1 MALERR
7 TFMPLTH
14 GDISGP
20 KSSMLK
26 KLQRIG
32 KLPPDFPAEKLLPLL
47 EHESEKIRMLAA
59 QNLGKARNT
68 EFLPALR
75 KAAESDSAT
84 LVRREAASA
93 IGRMRNRA
101 AIPVLVRLTRDK
113 DPKVVVQALRGLLS
127 FDTKDRRVCT
137 ALKNLRQHPNEI
149 IQDAIKWP
157 EERKTVPSD
166 AGTSQ
171 PESPDFM
178 RNLVVEGNVLTTLKH
193 APSESIHLTF
203 TSPPYYNARDY
214 SIYASYKEYLSFLE
228 KVFKQTLRVTKQGR
242 FFVLNTSPVITPRIG
257 RQYASRRYA
266 IPFDIHPIL
275 TKMGW
280 EFIDDIVWAKPESSV
295 KNRNGG
301 FYQHRKPL
309 AYKPNSR
316 TEYLMVYRKKCGHLI
331 DWNIRQYGAD
341 RMKKSLVSEKYETSN
356 VWNIDPVFDRGHS
369 AVFPEKLCRQ
379 VIQYYSFSDD
389 LVFDPFGGSG
399 TLGCAAVAL
408 GRRFFTT
415 ELSPRYISRMRT
427 KLSMHGSLFGQEARF
442 VKENDFRSMAKGGRK
457 S

>member
-1 MALERR
+1 
-7 TFMPLTH
+7 MPLTH

-113 DPKVVVQALRGLLS
+113 DPKVVMQALRGLLS

-166 AGTSQ
+166 TGTSQ

-178 RNLVVEGNVLTTLKH
+178 RNLVVEGDVLTTLKH

-316 TEYLMVYRKKCGHLI
+316 TEYLMVYRKKCGRLI

-369 AVFPEKLCRQ
+369 AVFPEQLCRR
-379 VIQYYSFSDD
+379 VIQYYSFFDD

-399 TLGCAAVAL
+399 TLGHAAVAL
-408 GRRFFTT
+408 GRKFFTT

-427 KLSMHGSLFGQEARF
+427 KLCMHGSLFGQEARF
-442 VKENDFRSMAKGGRK
+442 VKERDFRAMTKDVRK